1 MLLPNTIIPNTA
13 IYSLLTLSAGCVFSV
28 ARAGDNDVEK
38 AAARWITPQSE
49 KAAERG
55 LKLLA
60 KHQNDDGSY
69 GSGPARGNVGIC
81 ALAGMAFLSAG
92 STPGRGVY
100 GRNVDRCIDFILANS
115 QPSGL
120 INGPDT
126 AMHGTMFKHG
136 FATLFLAECYGMT
149 QKPELREVITKA
161 VHLIVNTQN
170 GEEGGW
176 RYQPRSDD
184 GADMTVTTCQVIALR
199 AAKNAGLYIPS
210 ATIDAATA
218 YIKRGQNPDGGFMYM
233 IVGSDIA
240 EDPRASRFPRS
251 AAAVAALYAI
261 GIHDGPEISKG
272 LDYLMGFI
280 PVKEKRDHMG
290 YYYYGQYYAAQAFWQ
305 AGDERFERWFP
316 TVRDD
321 LIAKQQ
327 EDGSWPSTGESE
339 DCATAMACILLQTPN
354 NYLPIQQR

>member
-1 MLLPNTIIPNTA
+1 M
-13 IYSLLTLSAGCVFSV
+13 
-28 ARAGDNDVEK
+28 R
-38 AAARWITPQSE
+38 
-49 KAAERG
+49 
-55 LKLLA
+55 LLA
-60 KHQNDDGSY
+60 KRQNDDGSY

-81 ALAGMAFLSAG
+81 ALAGMAFMSAG
-92 STPGRGVY
+92 STPGRGDY
-100 GRNVDRCIDFILANS
+100 GKNVDRCLDFILANA

-149 QKPELREVITKA
+149 KRTELRETLTKA
-161 VHLIVNTQN
+161 VRLIVNTQN
-170 GEEGGW
+170 REEGGW

-199 AAKNAGLYIPS
+199 AAKDAGIYVPS

-233 IVGSDIA
+233 IVGNDLA
-240 EDPRASRFPRS
+240 EAPRASKFPRS
-251 AAAVAALYAI
+251 AAAVTALYDV
-261 GIHDGPEISKG
+261 GIHDGPELSKG
-272 LDYLMGFI
+272 LDYLLRFVPAKRKRSDMG
-280 PVKEKRDHMG
+280 H
-290 YYYYGQYYAAQAFWQ
+290 YYYGQYYATQAFWQ
-305 AGDERFERWFP
+305 AGGTRWKHWFP
-316 TVRDD
+316 AVRDD
-321 LIAKQQ
+321 LIARQL

-339 DCATAMACILLQTPN
+339 ECATAMACIALQMPD

>member
-1 MLLPNTIIPNTA
+1 MPPPPERISASIA
-13 IYSLLTLSAGCVFSV
+13 CFLLTLSTSYALSI
-28 ARAGDNDVEK
+28 ARAEESDIEK
-38 AAARWITPQSE
+38 TAARWITPQSE
-49 KAAERG
+49 RAVGLG

-60 KHQNDDGSY
+60 KRQNDDGSY

-81 ALAGMAFLSAG
+81 ALAGMAFLAVG
-92 STPGRGVY
+92 STPGRGPY
-100 GRNVDRCIDFILANS
+100 GTNVDRCIDYILANA
-115 QPSGL
+115 QPSGF

-126 AMHGTMFKHG
+126 AMHGEMFKHG

-149 QKPELREVITKA
+149 QRPELRETITRA
-161 VHLIVNTQN
+161 VKLIAAVQN
-170 GEEGGW
+170 EEGGW

-199 AAKNAGLYIPS
+199 AAKNAGIYVPS

-251 AAAVAALYAI
+251 AAAVTALYAI
-261 GIHDGPEISKG
+261 GLHDGPEISKG
-272 LDYLMGFI
+272 LDYLMGFV
-280 PVKEKRDHMG
+280 PAKGKRSDIG

-305 AGDERFERWFP
+305 AGGKRFELWFP
-316 TVRDD
+316 AVRDD

-327 EDGSWPSTGESE
+327 DDGSWPSTGESE
-339 DCATAMACILLQTPN
+339 DCTTAMACIALQTPN
-354 NYLPIQQR
+354 NLLPIQQR